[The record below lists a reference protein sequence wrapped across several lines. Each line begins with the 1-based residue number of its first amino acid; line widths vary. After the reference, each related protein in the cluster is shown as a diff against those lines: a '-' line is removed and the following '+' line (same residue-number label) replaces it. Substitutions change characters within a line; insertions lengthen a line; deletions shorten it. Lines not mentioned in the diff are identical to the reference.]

1 MTEKLKEIIKF
12 NEDGLVP
19 AIAQQHDTGEVLM
32 LAWMNAESIQQTLI
46 SNQVCYWS
54 RSRQKLW
61 RKGETSGNTQRL
73 IEFRYDCDEDTIL
86 LMVDQTGS
94 ACHTGRRNCFYRVAK
109 SKSGDIKK
117 TLTEKNNASIRR
129 GDLETNLNKKSNRNL
144 ITEKE
149 VINAQKE
156 WADSIISIGDTFLK
170 NGDYQSEA
178 EQTLKKLYAFDISNV
193 LFKPTFA
200 SKNQFRNN
208 FEDALSYFVGGN
220 IKEDNGFAIK
230 PWFKIRFSDS
240 KINIS
245 QNTAIAMGNYFL
257 TSVDDKKNETKV
269 EYTFGY
275 IKDRKGNLRIN
286 LHHSSIPHSNNK

>member
-1 MTEKLKEIIKF
+1 MNEKLIKIIKF
-12 NEDGLVP
+12 NNDGLVP

-32 LAWMNAESIQQTLI
+32 LAWMNKDSIQQTLTT
-46 SNQVCYWS
+46 NQVCYWS

-86 LMVDQTGS
+86 LIIDQTGA

-109 SKSGDIKK
+109 NESGEIET
-117 TLTEKNNASIRR
+117 TLTEKKNITQKSKFDTNSNKKLNPSSIREE
-129 GDLETNLNKKSNRNL
+129 DVLS
-144 ITEKE
+144 I
-149 VINAQKE
+149 QKE
-156 WADSIISIGDTFLK
+156 WADSIISIGKIFLNK
-170 NGDYQSEA
+170 GDYKLEA
-178 EQTLKKLYAFDISNV
+178 EKTLKKLYAFDISNV

-200 SKNQFRNN
+200 SQNQFRNS

-230 PWFKIRFSDS
+230 PWFKIRFSEN
-240 KINIS
+240 KIVIS
-245 QNTAIAMGNYFL
+245 HDNAIAMGNYYF
-257 TSVDDKKNETKV
+257 TSVEDKKNETKV

-275 IKDRKGNLRIN
+275 IKDKKGNLRIN
-286 LHHSSIPHSNNK
+286 LHHSSIPHYNN